1 MKVAF
6 VSQPEY
12 FRFCYE
18 KDLDTLWEVREF
30 PFHFGMDEAGLDS
43 LIAYAPEVT
52 FFFRGEFV
60 PQAVLKKLSGIKI
73 AISSEPFPR
82 DLNGRIEYTLDSVKR
97 YLDFRS
103 RIRRLPY
110 DYVFHYDVAS
120 LDYMAKD
127 GIHCSGA
134 FPFPV
139 ATNTYRPNTGMPN
152 AWDIFFIGRS
162 TEHRERFF
170 GPLKHHRQ
178 FLHICH
184 GIFGPPLIKYIQKAK
199 INLNVHAE
207 DEISW
212 EPRMQMLLAAG
223 AFVISEPITPNNILR
238 PGLDYVEARTPAEMY
253 QLTEYYL
260 AHDAEREAI
269 AASGRNRVAEYLAA
283 QTSFPKL
290 MDAIQ
295 RGDYPRFEAGAPRR
309 VINVLDATL
318 KQLSRLAAIFRS
330 WS

>member
-184 GIFGPPLIKYIQKAK
+184 GIFGPPLIDYIQKAK
-199 INLNVHAE
+199 VNLNVHAE

-223 AFVISEPITPNNILR
+223 AFVISEPITPNAILR
-238 PGLDYVEARTPAEMY
+238 PGIDYIEARTPAEMY
-253 QLTEYYL
+253 ALADYYL
-260 AHDAEREAI
+260 ARDAEREAI
-269 AASGRNRVAEYLAA
+269 AESGRNRVTECLAA
-283 QTSFPKL
+283 KTNFPGL
-290 MDAIQ
+290 IEAIR
-295 RGDYPRFEAGAPRR
+295 RGDYQRFKVGSPRVA
-309 VINVLDATL
+309 INAMDTAL
-318 KQLSRLAAIFRS
+318 KQISRIAAVFRS
-330 WS
+330 